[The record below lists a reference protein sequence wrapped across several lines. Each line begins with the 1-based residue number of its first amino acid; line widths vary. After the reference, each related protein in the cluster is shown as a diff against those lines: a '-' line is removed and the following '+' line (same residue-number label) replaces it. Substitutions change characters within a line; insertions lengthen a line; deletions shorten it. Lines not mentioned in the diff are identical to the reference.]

1 VSRVLAAPR
10 WWRRRSLRAR
20 LTIVAT
26 AGLALAVAA
35 AAVLLWV
42 SLRQSLIQGLNSTVR
57 GEARQVAALAD
68 DHRLP
73 GLVLPAAGTLTIQV
87 LNASGRIV
95 DASPG
100 ADRLVPLLPPAR
112 AAAAARSG
120 RPVLMDGRP
129 HGLPYL
135 VWVVAVPARRVHK
148 TVLAGADFAPVVNS
162 VAVLAHA
169 LLVGTPLLLAL
180 LALVTWLVVGSTL
193 RPIAALRRGAQEV
206 TATTRPRALP
216 VPEAHDEVR
225 DLAVTLNDML
235 ARLGAA
241 HQRQRE
247 LVSDT
252 AHELRSPIASI
263 RAQLEVALDH
273 PGQQDWRQTAA
284 GVLADTLRL
293 GRLAEDLLVLARLDE
308 QHEQALDPGGRGSGP
323 GGRGSGPGGRDSGP
337 GGRDGGPGG
346 RDGGPGRAA
355 DLAAIAVTAAE
366 RSAGSRV
373 PVTASV
379 AGPCPVRGDPEG
391 LRRMVD
397 NLVENALRYAASA
410 VTVAVAAENG
420 HALLAVTDD
429 GPGIPPG
436 DRERVFER
444 FVRLDDARS
453 REDGES
459 GGAGLGLAIV
469 RATARAH
476 GGSAW
481 LEDASPGLRAM
492 VRLPGLAAQPGSG
505 ALPATPGQQ

>member
-35 AAVLLWV
+35 AALLLLV

-73 GLVLPAAGTLTIQV
+73 GLVLPAVGTLTIQV

-135 VWVVAVPARRVHK
+135 VWVVAVPAPQAHE
-148 TVLAGADFAPVVNS
+148 TVLAGADFAQVVSS

-169 LLVGTPLLLAL
+169 LLVGAPLLLAL

-293 GRLAEDLLVLARLDE
+293 GRLAEDLLVLARLGE
-308 QHEQALDPGGRGSGP
+308 QHEQALNPS
-323 GGRGSGPGGRDSGP
+323 
-337 GGRDGGPGG
+337 GRDGGAGG
-346 RDGGPGRAA
+346 RHGGPGRAA

-379 AGPCPVRGDPEG
+379 TGPCPVRGDPEG

-420 HALLAVTDD
+420 HALLTVTDD

-453 REDGES
+453 REDGEG

-469 RATARAH
+469 QATARAH

-481 LEDASPGLRAM
+481 LEDACPGLRAM
-492 VRLPGLAAQPGSG
+492 VRLPGLPADPGSG
-505 ALPATPGQQ
+505 ALPAAPGQQ